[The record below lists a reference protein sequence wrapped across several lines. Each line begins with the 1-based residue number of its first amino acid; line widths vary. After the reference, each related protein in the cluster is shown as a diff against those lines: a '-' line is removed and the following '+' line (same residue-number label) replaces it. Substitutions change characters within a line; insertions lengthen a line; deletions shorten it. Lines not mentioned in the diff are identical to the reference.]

1 MTGALGYRSRNQ
13 TLMQGLDFNCNY
25 FSFSSSESRPAGLE
39 ESDQSS
45 MSGDQG
51 MSLEK
56 SGPKLSD
63 FASRPPGSRI
73 FL

>member
-1 MTGALGYRSRNQ
+1 MLSYRSKNQ
-13 TLMQGLDFNCNY
+13 TLIDLNCEY

-51 MSLEK
+51 MNLDK

-63 FASRPPGSRI
+63 FASRPPGSWV